1 MKWTWT
7 VINFFNLMVVQTDW
21 RKHICLTEDSRRNGV
36 TLNLSAVS
44 SWRINFKAFWAFNS
58 HSKASQCT
66 QHPNVRN
73 KNLIFKWIA
82 EVYIL
87 IFLKPKELPLQ
98 PLYSVLPLKKKRER
112 FSKHTWFALKV
123 IHNECKDFYE
133 KENKAT
139 HHRRKWEW
147 NTTLHS
153 GWVSTKVQY
162 NQTS

>member
-1 MKWTWT
+1 MLFKKVCSMKWTWT

-58 HSKASQCT
+58 HSKVSQCT

-82 EVYIL
+82 EVYSFNIL
-87 IFLKPKELPLQ
+87 KTKSYSSTPLF
-98 PLYSVLPLKKKRER
+98 SVLPLKKKKRER

-123 IHNECKDFYE
+123 IHNVKISVR
-133 KENKAT
+133 KKA
-139 HHRRKWEW
+139 
-147 NTTLHS
+147 
-153 GWVSTKVQY
+153 
-162 NQTS
+162 